1 MTRRISQK
9 DLEIKVNRLN
19 SLYKFGKG
27 PHYVRLKNGKIKA
40 KGKGFKLY
48 GAYGRVA
55 LHYANFAKG
64 TGESD
69 ISGLLTKKELYYV
82 MQSIENVRYQT
93 SRS

>member
-1 MTRRISQK
+1 MRITQK

-19 SLYKFGKG
+19 SMFKYGKG

-55 LHYANFAKG
+55 LHWANFNTG
-64 TGESD
+64 STGESD

-82 MQSIENVRYQT
+82 MQAIENVKYKT
-93 SRS
+93 SR